1 VFYFARSV
9 RGDSFLTVL
18 GIVPLL
24 VRDQLSNIL
33 LINVGNHPA
42 MAEVTLALAT
52 LAGQDVA
59 CVSAA
64 ALDTA

>member
-1 VFYFARSV
+1 MFDFARSV

-24 VRDQLSNIL
+24 VRDELGNIFL
-33 LINVGNHPA
+33 VHISHHGA
-42 MAEVTLALAT
+42 MAQITLT
-52 LAGQDVA
+52 LGTLVGQDMA
-59 CVSAA
+59 CESTA